1 MEKIK
6 NRNYHKKMYL
16 QKIAIKKL
24 YPKSIDVEIKYDSFL
39 KTFKALQNIDKKVL
53 ENFSN
58 NLTESFNNAR
68 DSFTQFAH
76 NINYSIGNSFIKN
89 NPFSENEIE
98 KLKRLSLKSGVN
110 ISISDI
116 AKVIEVFSPKVA
128 KENDIIPNLFSEV
141 SKIMIQNQ
149 KVNSKIEVKS

>member
-1 MEKIK
+1 MSKIK

-24 YPKSIDVEIKYDSFL
+24 YPKSIDVEIKYDSVIKTLNAL
-39 KTFKALQNIDKKVL
+39 KNIDKKVL

-58 NLTESFNNAR
+58 NLTESLNNAR

-76 NINYSIGNSFIKN
+76 NINYGIGNSFIKN
-89 NPFSENEIE
+89 NLFSENEIE

-128 KENDIIPNLFSEV
+128 KENDIVAKLLNEV
-141 SKIMIQNQ
+141 SKITIQNQ